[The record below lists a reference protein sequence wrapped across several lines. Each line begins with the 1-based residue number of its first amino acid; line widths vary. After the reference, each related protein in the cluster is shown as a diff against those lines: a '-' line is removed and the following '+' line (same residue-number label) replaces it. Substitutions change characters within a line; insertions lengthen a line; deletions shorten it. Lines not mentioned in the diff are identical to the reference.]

1 MTTSGSVRLFTI
13 DLDPPDAAVPALAA
27 TLDDREQRAAA
38 ARAAGSP
45 RRRYVV
51 AHGALR
57 DLLGA
62 ALGRDP
68 AAIRFDRRCRHCGD
82 PLHGKPAVIDAAEC
96 SFSLSHSGDLAVVA
110 IAIGRGEVGVDVEM
124 RRDRR
129 QLDRLAARVFTAE
142 VLAESRALPEGAR
155 LDAFLRAW
163 TIKEAFGKATGH
175 GLVRPRGEPVSPEAW
190 TLTNPTPT
198 PDAVVGLAIEGVA
211 DLDQVATWVPA
222 SGVTL
227 GRAW

>member
-1 MTTSGSVRLFTI
+1 VTTSGSLRLFTI
-13 DLDPPDAAVPALAA
+13 DLDQPDAAVPALAG
-27 TLDDREQRAAA
+27 TLDRDEQRAAA
-38 ARAAGSP
+38 ARATGPP
-45 RRRYVV
+45 RHRYVV

-57 DLLGA
+57 EVLGA

-82 PLHGKPAVIDAAEC
+82 PAHGKPAVVDAGEC
-96 SFSLSHSGDLAVVA
+96 SFSLSHSGGLAVVA

-129 QLDRLAARVFTAE
+129 HLDRLAARVFATE
-142 VLAESRALPEGAR
+142 PLAEWHALPAAAR

-175 GLVRPRGEPVSPEAW
+175 GLVRPRAEPVSPEGW
-190 TLTNPTPT
+190 TLVNPTAT
-198 PDAVVGLAIEGVA
+198 PGAVVGLAVEGAA
-211 DLDQVATWVPA
+211 DLDPVATWEPA
-222 SGVTL
+222 TGVSL
-227 GRAW
+227 GGAW